1 MSLLADTI
9 PAVLANAAQ
18 RYGDAL
24 AIDDVTGTWSYTQLQ
39 LAAAKVS
46 KALLANGIQ
55 HGDRVAIWS
64 PNLPQWIIA
73 SLGLQSIGAVL
84 VPLSPRFQGSEAG
97 DILSRSGVKALFYC
111 PELEQGEVATL
122 LAEQNLPNLTLR
134 IAMHKDVGNDILA
147 IDWDQFILT
156 GAAYS
161 DERLLQAQ
169 QDINADDI
177 ADILFT
183 SGTTGTPK
191 GVICSHQQ
199 NIRVFSEWV
208 NTVGL
213 RSDDVYLGI
222 NPFFHS
228 FGYKAGWFASMLAG
242 STLVPMRS
250 FDKDKLLSVIQQKR
264 ISMWPG
270 APSIYEMIL
279 AHPARKNYD
288 LSSLRLGV
296 TGAASVPVT
305 LVQAMRDEL
314 GFEVVVT
321 AYGLTESCGV
331 VSICRQDDPPEVVAT
346 TSGKAIAGVEVK
358 CVDPATKQ
366 EVARGLEGEIWV
378 RGYNVMKGYF
388 AMPEASQQAIT
399 SDGWLRTGDI
409 GVMDVNDYLRITDRL
424 KDMYIMNGENVYPA
438 EVEKT
443 IFTLEQVAQ
452 VAVVGVSKSPQGEV
466 GVAFVVAN
474 VEISEQLIIAY
485 CQQQLASFKV
495 PFKVFFVDD
504 LPLNAAGKVLKNKLR
519 ERAMISSGE
528 K

>member
-122 LAEQNLPNLTLR
+122 LAEQNLQNLTLR

-191 GVICSHQQ
+191 GVICSHRQ

-270 APSIYEMIL
+270 AP
-279 AHPARKNYD
+279 
-288 LSSLRLGV
+288 
-296 TGAASVPVT
+296 
-305 LVQAMRDEL
+305 
-314 GFEVVVT
+314 
-321 AYGLTESCGV
+321 
-331 VSICRQDDPPEVVAT
+331 
-346 TSGKAIAGVEVK
+346 
-358 CVDPATKQ
+358 
-366 EVARGLEGEIWV
+366 
-378 RGYNVMKGYF
+378 
-388 AMPEASQQAIT
+388 
-399 SDGWLRTGDI
+399 
-409 GVMDVNDYLRITDRL
+409 
-424 KDMYIMNGENVYPA
+424 
-438 EVEKT
+438 
-443 IFTLEQVAQ
+443 
-452 VAVVGVSKSPQGEV
+452 
-466 GVAFVVAN
+466 
-474 VEISEQLIIAY
+474 
-485 CQQQLASFKV
+485 
-495 PFKVFFVDD
+495 
-504 LPLNAAGKVLKNKLR
+504 
-519 ERAMISSGE
+519 
-528 K
+528 